1 MAAAGSTKAR
11 IKAKNT
17 SRCTRAAARASR
29 CGLLAETTEEREKGM
44 SVFTGKL
51 QAFLGSERNSF
62 AILQLRRTDET
73 TYERF
78 MSYGYL
84 QSHGKEPDIDHYE
97 VVYVAELP
105 TAPHIGQEAMLE
117 GLYIKFNVNRP
128 ADFHGHNLSVSDIVA
143 LKIDGVVS
151 CHYVDSIGFKE
162 LHGFIQNK

>member
-1 MAAAGSTKAR
+1 
-11 IKAKNT
+11 
-17 SRCTRAAARASR
+17 
-29 CGLLAETTEEREKGM
+29 M
-44 SVFTGKL
+44 SVFTGEL

-84 QSHGKEPDIDHYE
+84 QSHGKELDIDHYE

-117 GLYIKFNVNRP
+117 GLYIKFNVNHP
-128 ADFHGHNLSVSDIVA
+128 ADFRGQSLSVSDIVA

-151 CHYVDSIGFKE
+151 YHYVDSIGFKE
-162 LHGFIQNK
+162 LHGFIPKLLYSYSIKKEKRE